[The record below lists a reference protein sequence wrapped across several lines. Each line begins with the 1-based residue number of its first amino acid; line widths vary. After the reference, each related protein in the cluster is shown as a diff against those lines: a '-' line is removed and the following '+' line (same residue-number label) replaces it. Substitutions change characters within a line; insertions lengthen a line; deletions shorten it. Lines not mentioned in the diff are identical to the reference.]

1 MGLNERCHGPASD
14 QFAAIHQGVEALR
27 LRHGHEPVWSA
38 RHAWRIPS
46 PMMSASRRVST
57 YAARVASSGLFVVEG
72 TGVLV
77 TQANVYLSRLTLRG
91 FSPRTVRAYAFDL
104 VVFFRWLQL
113 RGIKLSAVSEQ
124 REQGAKPRSINRRL
138 STCRLFIRHVTGQ
151 EPERRTASGY
161 YRGRG
166 RDRNL
171 GIQVMRPRRRVAL
184 RVKVPRTLIEPLSQ
198 RQVRQFLQGV
208 RRYRDLAI
216 VYLMLLCGLRSR
228 EVLLLQLEDV
238 SSDELRLRVRG
249 KGDRERTIPLPEMLH
264 RLLARYVQLERPESA
279 HSSAL
284 FVVLKGQQRGA
295 RMTAAGLR
303 SLFRYR
309 RRATGLHEA
318 NAHRF
323 RHTFGTDMARA
334 GVRLPILQRMM
345 GHAQAETTLQYINLA
360 MSDVAEEYQR
370 ASTLIRRR
378 YRAP

>member
-1 MGLNERCHGPASD
+1 MK
-14 QFAAIHQGVEALR
+14 
-27 LRHGHEPVWSA
+27 
-38 RHAWRIPS
+38 
-46 PMMSASRRVST
+46 SASPKGAT
-57 YAARVASSGLFVVEG
+57 YAARAASSGLFVVEG

-77 TQANVYLSRLTLRG
+77 AQANVFLSTVTLRG

-113 RGIKLSAVSEQ
+113 RALKLPAVSETVLLEYICAQ

-171 GIQVMRPRRRVAL
+171 GIQVLRPRRRVAL

-198 RQVRQFLQGV
+198 SQVRQFLRSV

-238 SSDELRLRVRG
+238 SGEDLRLRVRG
-249 KGDRERTIPLPEMLH
+249 KGDKERTIPLPEMLH
-264 RLLARYVQLERPESA
+264 RLLARYVELERPESN
-279 HSSAL
+279 SPAL
-284 FVVLKGQQRGA
+284 FVVLKGRQKGQRI
-295 RMTAAGLR
+295 TAAGLR

-309 RRATGLHEA
+309 RRATGLQDA

-360 MSDVAEEYQR
+360 MTDVAEEYQR
-370 ASTLIRRR
+370 ASAIIRHR
-378 YRAP
+378 YRAAR